1 MQLTERQK
9 QVAERVVNGEKR
21 QAIAAG
27 LGISVWT
34 VDFHLVRIRRK
45 FGVNS
50 MLEIAVLFAQDGLGT
65 RDKQH

>member
-1 MQLTERQK
+1 MELTDRQK
-9 QVAERVVNGEKR
+9 QVVEHVVNGEKR
-21 QAIAAG
+21 QAIAHG

-50 MLEIAVLFAQDGLGT
+50 MLEIAVLFSAQHPSN
-65 RDKQH
+65 KS